1 MDADASGHAD
11 AVPIGHNG
19 RPMTSDTDPRD
30 RPASSDAADLPRPPA
45 VPVSAAPAGRGLYC
59 NRTLNLRAL
68 KAVGYDMDYTL
79 VHYHVEAWEQKAY
92 DYLQQKL
99 AERGWPVTDLRFQPD
114 FAMRGLIVDTE
125 LGHLVKADRFG
136 YVKRAYHGLR
146 RLDFDEQRR
155 AYARTLVDLSDPR
168 WVFLNTF
175 FSLSEACMYAQ
186 LVERVESREVPEV
199 VGYGDLWTRI
209 RHALDSAHAAGRL
222 KQEIQTEPERYVV
235 LDPDAAL
242 ALVDQKEAGKRVL
255 LVTNS
260 EWSYTKAILEYA
272 LDPFLPAGLTWREL
286 FDLTIVS
293 ARKPGFF
300 TERGPLFEVV
310 NDEGLLRP
318 CVAGPT
324 GPGVYLGGHA
334 GLIEDY
340 LGVSGSEILYVGD
353 HLYTDVKV
361 SKDIQ
366 RWRTGLI
373 VRELE
378 DEIAAMER
386 HRGEQAR
393 LEQLMAEKTAL
404 ERDQARLRLALQ
416 RRERG
421 YGPAVSGDD
430 ASEAAMARLRGRT
443 DRLDNEIAPLA
454 TMLGTLYHPRW
465 GPLMYAGSDQ
475 SHLARQVE
483 SYADVYTSR
492 VSNFVFESPFA
503 YLRPPRGR
511 MAHDS

>member
-1 MDADASGHAD
+1 MSE
-11 AVPIGHNG
+11 
-19 RPMTSDTDPRD
+19 T
-30 RPASSDAADLPRPPA
+30 ADLPRPPA
-45 VPVSAAPAGRGLYC
+45 AGPSDAPPGRGLYC

-68 KAVGYDMDYTL
+68 KAIGYDMDYTL
-79 VHYHVEAWEQKAY
+79 VHYRVEAWEQKAY

-99 AERGWPVTDLRFQPD
+99 VDRGWPVADLRFVPD

-136 YVKRAYHGLR
+136 YVKRAYHGMT

-186 LVERVESREVPEV
+186 LVGRVEAHEVPEV
-199 VGYGDLWTRI
+199 VGYADLWARI

-222 KQEIQTEPERYVV
+222 KQEIVTEPERYVV
-235 LDPDAAL
+235 PDPDTAL
-242 ALVDQKEAGKRVL
+242 ALLDQKEAGKRL
-255 LVTNS
+255 LLITNS
-260 EWSYTKAILEYA
+260 EWSYTKAVLEYA
-272 LDPFLPAGLTWREL
+272 IDPFLPSGLTWRGL

-293 ARKPGFF
+293 SRKPGFF
-300 TERGPLFEVV
+300 TERAPLFEVV

-318 CVAGPT
+318 CVGGPT

-334 GLIEDY
+334 GLVEDY

-353 HLYTDVKV
+353 HLYTDVRI

-386 HRGEQAR
+386 HRAERER
-393 LEQLMAEKTAL
+393 LEALMAEKTSL
-404 ERDQARLRLALQ
+404 EREQARMRLALQ
-416 RRERG
+416 RREKA
-421 YGPAVSGDD
+421 YGPLVPAGDG
-430 ASEAAMARLRGRT
+430 ASEAAMARSRNRA

-454 TMLGTLYHPRW
+454 ATLGSLYHSVW

-492 VSNFVFESPFA
+492 VSNFLFESPFA
-503 YLRPPRGR
+503 YLRAPRGR
-511 MAHDS
+511 MAHDG